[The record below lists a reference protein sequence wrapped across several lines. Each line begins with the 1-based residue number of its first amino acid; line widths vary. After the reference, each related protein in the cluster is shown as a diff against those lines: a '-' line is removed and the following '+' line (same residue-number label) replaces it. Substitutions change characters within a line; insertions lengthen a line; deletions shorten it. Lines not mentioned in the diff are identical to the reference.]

1 MNTAIQQRLAIA
13 LCLPSVLAAAAF
25 ASQWQDRAAADR
37 DIAGLLAGHDLPA
50 ERAVPAPPPVSLAR
64 ALLLARQDRYEEALD
79 LLNYLGDKGGDDF
92 RAKVH
97 YNLGN
102 LHLRRALSK
111 AASGQLQQAVPLA
124 ELAKDAYR
132 RSLRLAP
139 AFWDAKYNLE
149 VAMRLLPEFDRVDSP
164 GEESQEEEPRGLWS
178 GIPGFPRGLP

>member
-1 MNTAIQQRLAIA
+1 MNATTQQQLALA
-13 LCLPSVLAAAAF
+13 LCLLSALAAAGF
-25 ASQWQDRAAADR
+25 AGQWQELSTANR
-37 DIAGLLAGHDLPA
+37 DIANLLAGRDLPNH
-50 ERAVPAPPPVSLAR
+50 VSVQAPLPVSLAR
-64 ALLLARQDRYEEALD
+64 ALLLTRQGRYEEALD
-79 LLNYLGDKGGDDF
+79 LFNYLGERGGESF
-92 RAKVH
+92 RAQVF

-111 AASGQLQQAVPLA
+111 AEAGQLQRAVPLA

-132 RSLRLAP
+132 RSLRLDP

-164 GEESQEEEPRGLWS
+164 GEESQEEEPKGLWS